1 MPILTGSRYEN
12 STVDFFTKKEYGTSY
27 PVVFYTPDS
36 LVNISFLN
44 HVVTEGETLHG
55 LSQVYFSRPDLWWA
69 IVEYN
74 PEIVD
79 FINITPGTVIRI
91 PSV

>member
-1 MPILTGSRYEN
+1 MPIYSGSRYED
-12 STVDFFTKKEYGTSY
+12 STVDYFNKKEYQSTT
-27 PVVFYTPDS
+27 PIVFYSPDS
-36 LVNISFLN
+36 LASISFFT
-44 HVVTEGETLHG
+44 HSYIPGETLWG
-55 LSQVYFSRPDLWWA
+55 LADRYMKRPDLWWA

-79 FINITPGTVIRI
+79 FINIPSGTMLRI